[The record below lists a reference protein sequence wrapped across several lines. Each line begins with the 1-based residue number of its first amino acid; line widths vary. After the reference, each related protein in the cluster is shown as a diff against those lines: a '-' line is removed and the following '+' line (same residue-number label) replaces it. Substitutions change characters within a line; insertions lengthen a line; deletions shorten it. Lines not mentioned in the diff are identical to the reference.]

1 MAFTTHLL
9 CVLCC
14 AADIPLSY
22 GILDVKADPYR
33 TNALEFMWDPAKNA
47 GLYIKV
53 NCIST
58 EFTAKKHG
66 GEKGVPF
73 RIQVTFF

>member
-1 MAFTTHLL
+1 MSCGA
-9 CVLCC
+9 VS

-22 GILDVKADPYR
+22 GIVDVKADPYR

-73 RIQVTFF
+73 RIQVAFF